1 MLRTV
6 KAKALAE
13 KLQRTLGF
21 TSGIPAGTEFGVRL
35 GDALTR
41 GLDRV
46 WTAAHWPQLRRFEKR
61 IFRAPYGF
69 VDEWEVGQECFYEG
83 DYWRALKRG
92 GLGKPGKDE
101 AWRKLEKDEV
111 MRFVALDQAW
121 ENTVIALGGIEL
133 NAFAYGRDPKVF
145 PEQVALEPCAF
156 AGDYPGGGTTRVMLP
171 RNAPN
176 AVWCA
181 FVPEAPRL
189 EFGTTWSAGMSV
201 SRGDVVYHNGSCW
214 MALLDDLDEEPTK
227 GSLWEEQTVPEFMV
241 DAVLLFASGSFISE
255 DQGRA
260 RSEAEAQAR
269 VDAMI
274 ETYFG
279 GQAEWERATFSVKL

>member
-1 MLRTV
+1 MVRTV
-6 KAKALAE
+6 KAKVLAE
-13 KLQRTLGF
+13 KLQRALGF

-35 GDALTR
+35 GDALSR
-41 GLDRV
+41 GIERV
-46 WTAAHWPQLRRFEKR
+46 WTAAHWPQVRRFEKR
-61 IFRAPYGF
+61 IYRAPYGF
-69 VDEWEVGQECFYEG
+69 VDSWEKGQECYADEE
-83 DYWRALKRG
+83 YWRAEKSG
-92 GLGKPGKDE
+92 ELGKPGEDE

-111 MRFVALDQAW
+111 MRFVALDQPW
-121 ENTVIALGGIEL
+121 ENTAIGVGGIEL

-145 PEQVALEPCAF
+145 PEQVALEPCGF

-181 FVPEAPRL
+181 FIPDAPRL
-189 EFGTTWSAGMSV
+189 DFGTTWSAGSV
-201 SRGDVVYHNGSCW
+201 YSRGDVVYHNGSCW
-214 MALLDDLDEEPTK
+214 MALLDDSTEEPSA
-227 GSLWEEQTVPEFMV
+227 GSTWEEQKVPEFMV
-241 DAVLLFASGSFISE
+241 DAVLLFAQGSFTSE

-260 RSEAEAQAR
+260 RSEAEGQQR